1 MQTIYNQSLLRG
13 HVVRLRIGSGTKVYL
28 GSAEVAAVC
37 AVKGKIPTPDEY
49 LAIAK
54 DKIDPNAEELY
65 QYLNFDQIPDYENSG
80 VVIPVDSIAKAS

>member
-1 MQTIYNQSLLRG
+1 M
-13 HVVRLRIGSGTKVYL
+13 GTGAKVYL

-37 AVKGKIPTPDEY
+37 AITGKIPTPEEY

-54 DKIDPNAEELY
+54 DKIDPNTEELY

-80 VVIPVDSIAKAS
+80 VVIPVASIS